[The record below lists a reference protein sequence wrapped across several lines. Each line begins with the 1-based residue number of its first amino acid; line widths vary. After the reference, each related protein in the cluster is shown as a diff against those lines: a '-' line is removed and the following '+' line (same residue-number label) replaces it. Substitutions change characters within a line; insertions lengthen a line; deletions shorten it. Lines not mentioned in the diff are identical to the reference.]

1 MPEAKLKVILL
12 EHTPNPENVV
22 AMAAKLC
29 YSPSDVEGLHGK
41 ILAKDQK
48 EFVEKLVS
56 IGHMSPVEHISFT
69 FGIEGIS
76 RACTHQ
82 LVRHR
87 VASYSQQ
94 SQRYVKETE
103 FDYVIPP
110 TVKNDAKLTKAFHK
124 FMKQAQSAYDEIMK
138 GLAEQ
143 GITGEKA
150 QQDAR
155 FLLPNAAETKIIVTM
170 NARELLH
177 FFRVRC
183 CNRAQWEIR
192 AMATEMLREVKN
204 VAPVIF
210 KGAGPGCLKGKC
222 PEGKMSC
229 GKPKEVREFFK
240 KLSAA

>member
-29 YSPSDVEGLHGK
+29 YSQSDVDGLRGK

-48 EFVEKLVS
+48 DFVEKLVS

-69 FGIEGIS
+69 FGIEGVS

-87 VASYSQQ
+87 MASYSQQ

-103 FDYVIPP
+103 FDYVVPP
-110 TVKNDAKLTKAFHK
+110 TVKNDKKLTASFNKY
-124 FMKQAQSAYDEIMK
+124 MKQAQKAYDEIMK

-143 GITGEKA
+143 GITGETA

-155 FLLPNAAETKIIVTM
+155 FLLPNAAETKIVVTM

-192 AMATEMLREVKN
+192 AMATEMLREVRN

-210 KGAGPGCLKGKC
+210 KGAGPGCLLGKC

-229 GKPKEVREFFK
+229 GKQKEVREFFK
-240 KLSAA
+240 KLPVA

>member
-1 MPEAKLKVILL
+1 MPEAKLKVLLL
-12 EHTPNPENVV
+12 EHTPNPESVV

-29 YSPSDVEGLHGK
+29 YSQSDVEGLRDK
-41 ILAKDQK
+41 TNAKDQRA
-48 EFVEKLVS
+48 FVEKLVS
-56 IGHMSPVEHISFT
+56 IGHMSPVEHVSFT
-69 FGIEGIS
+69 FGIEGVS

-103 FDYVIPP
+103 FDYVIPE
-110 TVKNDAKLTKAFHK
+110 TVKQDPVLTKSFEK
-124 FMKQAQSAYDEIMK
+124 YMRQAQKAYDEMMAGLNKMGIM
-138 GLAEQ
+138 
-143 GITGEKA
+143 GEVA

-155 FLLPNAAETKIIVTM
+155 FLLPNAAETKIVVTM

-192 AMATEMLREVKN
+192 AMATEMLREVKK

-210 KGAGPGCLKGKC
+210 KDAGPGCVNGKC

-229 GKPKEVREFFK
+229 GKAAEIRKKFK
-240 KLSAA
+240 TL